1 MASLSHGF
9 AFSLPSHYAA
19 SPVRVLTFMLG
30 CLAII
35 GQKNLFEKNASQKKA
50 QLQRT
55 GLGMIDIVKFSKKK
69 ALLRVSSI

>member
-1 MASLSHGF
+1 
-9 AFSLPSHYAA
+9 
-19 SPVRVLTFMLG
+19 MLG

-55 GLGMIDIVKFSKKK
+55 GLGKIDIVKFSKEK

>member
-1 MASLSHGF
+1 
-9 AFSLPSHYAA
+9 
-19 SPVRVLTFMLG
+19 MLG

-35 GQKNLFEKNASQKKA
+35 GQKNLFEKNAIQKKA

-55 GLGMIDIVKFSKKK
+55 GLDMIDKFSKKK